1 MNDSDAPANGE
12 ASNNTIEVVR
22 NWWRCMDLEF
32 ISEAERGER
41 SAQSDF
47 FILIIFGGVNRH
59 APAKFIEQGLL
70 EYGPIQRGD
79 PMDWSGPS

>member
-1 MNDSDAPANGE
+1 
-12 ASNNTIEVVR
+12 
-22 NWWRCMDLEF
+22 MDLEF
-32 ISEAERGER
+32 IGEAERGER

-70 EYGPIQRGD
+70 ECGPTQSAEGYVFLGCLRV
-79 PMDWSGPS
+79 